1 MNETRQRFGDVSTK
15 LQAALALKD
24 VFIQVVSSEQSG
36 RFTKVTAKISPSD
49 IKWLIENKIT
59 ISKEIGSDSI
69 RVVESDDGVVSIEVG
84 LPFERWKDLSYHDV
98 MFDMFYGSGKT
109 ETEDVSLPVIF
120 GKMSNGEIVTRDL
133 ARLPHL
139 LIGGLT
145 GSGKSVFLNSLIC
158 SLVQNHSPEQVRFVL
173 MDPKRVELGIYAKL
187 PHLYSPIVH
196 EPEQGV
202 STLKDVEAEMDR
214 RLDFFRLKGWRNIA
228 DFYKANPEARMPYL
242 IVVVDELSDFI
253 VGSEGAFESTAT
265 RIAAIGRSAGVHLVM
280 ATSRPD
286 ARIASGNLKANIPG
300 RLAFRVCQKVDS
312 RTLLD
317 EYGAED
323 LLGRGDALLKDR
335 KGAVVRLQVPYIR
348 DEAVKRI
355 VESTIVRYPGRQIAV
370 GITSATAE
378 KEDYESMYA
387 RALDLIRT
395 TRRASI
401 SWLRRKLNIGYK
413 DAAHVLS
420 LLEERSIIGPANDKG
435 SREILIEDNRRG
447 E

>member
-69 RVVESDDGVVSIEVG
+69 RVVESDDGIVSIEVG

-98 MFDMFYGSGKT
+98 MFDVFYGSGKT
-109 ETEDVSLPVIF
+109 ETADMPLPVIF

-173 MDPKRVELGIYAKL
+173 MDPKRVEFGIYAKL
-187 PHLYSPIVH
+187 PHLYSSIVH

-214 RLDFFRLKGWRNIA
+214 RLDFFRSN
-228 DFYKANPEARMPYL
+228 
-242 IVVVDELSDFI
+242 
-253 VGSEGAFESTAT
+253 
-265 RIAAIGRSAGVHLVM
+265 AIPCCGG
-280 ATSRPD
+280 
-286 ARIASGNLKANIPG
+286 
-300 RLAFRVCQKVDS
+300 
-312 RTLLD
+312 
-317 EYGAED
+317 
-323 LLGRGDALLKDR
+323 
-335 KGAVVRLQVPYIR
+335 
-348 DEAVKRI
+348 
-355 VESTIVRYPGRQIAV
+355 
-370 GITSATAE
+370 
-378 KEDYESMYA
+378 
-387 RALDLIRT
+387 
-395 TRRASI
+395 
-401 SWLRRKLNIGYK
+401 
-413 DAAHVLS
+413 
-420 LLEERSIIGPANDKG
+420 
-435 SREILIEDNRRG
+435 
-447 E
+447 